1 MINILLYHQIGE
13 KPNENTNLNCFCNTG
28 EFIAQMDFLYSS
40 DYKVISLR
48 TAMSLI
54 SGEQYMDNKYV
65 VLTFDDGCEKF
76 FDIAFPILE
85 SRNFQ
90 SIVYPVVGLLGKYA
104 TWGKKINNEL
114 KILSK
119 NMVVELST
127 LGVDIGAHTINHR
140 KLTQIQRF
148 DAFYEIKKSKDLL
161 EQLIG
166 KNIDSFAYPHGD
178 FDKHIIEI
186 VKESD
191 FNNAVTCIDDHAETA
206 KSQFEI
212 PRKYITFFDTITDF
226 KKKLI

>member
-28 EFIAQMDFLYSS
+28 EFIAQMDFLYNS
-40 DYKVISLR
+40 DYKIISLK
-48 TAMSLI
+48 TAMNLI
-54 SGEQYMDNKYV
+54 NNEQYMDNKYV

-76 FDIAFPILE
+76 FDIAYPILE

-104 TWGKKINNEL
+104 TWGKKNNNEL

-119 NMVVELST
+119 NMLVELST

-140 KLTQIQRF
+140 KLTQIQRS

-178 FDKHIIEI
+178 FDNHTVAI
-186 VKESD
+186 VKESG
-191 FNNAVTCIDDHAETA
+191 FNNAVTCIADYAETA
-206 KSQFEI
+206 KSAFEI
-212 PRKYITFFDTITDF
+212 PRKYITYFDTITDF
-226 KKKLI
+226 KKKLV